1 MTRVVDGHRLEE
13 QRRTMALG
21 LGISESD
28 LAALCGKWKV
38 RELALFGS
46 ILREDFSASSDVDV
60 LVSFD
65 PAATWSG
72 WDLMAMKAELEA
84 LFDRPV
90 DLVEKEALRNPWRKR
105 EILSTCE
112 VLYAA

>member
-1 MTRVVDGHRLEE
+1 MLTPRVEVPFDQVAEFCR
-13 QRRTMALG
+13 
-21 LGISESD
+21 
-28 LAALCGKWKV
+28 KWKV
-38 RELALFGS
+38 EELSLFGS
-46 ILREDFSASSDVDV
+46 VLTDNFRPDSDIDV

-72 WDLMAMKAELEA
+72 WDLMDMKAELEL
-84 LFDRPV
+84 LFRRPV

-105 EILSTCE
+105 EILGTSK